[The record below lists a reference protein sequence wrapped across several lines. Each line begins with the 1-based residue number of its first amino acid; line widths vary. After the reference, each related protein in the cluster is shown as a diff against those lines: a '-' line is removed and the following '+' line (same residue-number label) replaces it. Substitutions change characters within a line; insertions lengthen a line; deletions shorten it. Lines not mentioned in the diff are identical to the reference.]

1 MTTLSEPVARP
12 RVAQSRKRTRIDQI
26 IEPAIASPSR
36 SSSWSG
42 PDLSGVAI
50 LDAMR
55 HGVMVISSDFQVIY
69 RNLKAREIYDVFGC
83 VTTTLPDQVT
93 EACRRFMA
101 LCLPRDLESD
111 LESDPEGDRPC
122 DVSCDPFVMEC
133 YPAKGRK
140 FNLQITWMESSPQAG
155 WMLVTIEDCYADMM
169 VLWRREQARHGFT
182 EREIQIWTLLHLE
195 CTYQEI
201 AAQLAIT
208 VNTVKTHVK
217 NLNAK
222 RRHHPQSSRLW
233 FFPGG

>member
-1 MTTLSEPVARP
+1 MMILSEPVARP
-12 RVAQSRKRTRIDQI
+12 KVAHSRKRNRIDQI
-26 IEPAIASPSR
+26 AEPTTASPNR

-42 PDLSGVAI
+42 PDLSSAAI

-55 HGVMVISSDFQVIY
+55 HGVMVVSSDFQVIY
-69 RNLKAREIYDVFGC
+69 RNLKAQDIYDVFGC
-83 VTTTLPDQVT
+83 VTMTLPDQVT
-93 EACRRFMA
+93 EACRQFMA
-101 LCLPRDLESD
+101 VCLPHDL
-111 LESDPEGDRPC
+111 EGDRVC
-122 DVSCDPFVMEC
+122 DVACDPFVMEC

-140 FNLQITWMESSPQAG
+140 FNLQITWMESSPNAAY
-155 WMLVTIEDCYADMM
+155 MLVTIEDCYADMM

-201 AAQLAIT
+201 AAQLEIT

-222 RRHHPQSSRLW
+222 RRHQPQSSRVW
-233 FFPGG
+233 FYPAG

>member
-1 MTTLSEPVARP
+1 MTILSEQVARP
-12 RVAQSRKRTRIDQI
+12 KVAQARRPTRIDQPI
-26 IEPAIASPSR
+26 KPAIAPLNPS
-36 SSSWSG
+36 SSSWSV

-69 RNLKAREIYDVFGC
+69 RNLKAEEIYSVFGC

-101 LCLPRDLESD
+101 VCLPRDREG
-111 LESDPEGDRPC
+111 DPEGDRVC
-122 DVSCDPFVMEC
+122 DRSCDPFVMDC

-155 WMLVTIEDCYADMM
+155 YMLVTIEDCYADMM

>member
-1 MTTLSEPVARP
+1 MTILSEPVARL
-12 RVAQSRKRTRIDQI
+12 RVAHSHKRSQTNQ
-26 IEPAIASPSR
+26 AIKSTTASLNP
-36 SSSWSG
+36 SSWPG

-69 RNLKAREIYDVFGC
+69 RNLKAQDIYDVFGC
-83 VTTTLPDQVT
+83 VTTTLPDPVT

-101 LCLPRDLESD
+101 VCLPH
-111 LESDPEGDRPC
+111 DPEADRVC
-122 DVSCDPFVMEC
+122 DVACDPFVMEC

-140 FNLQITWMESSPQAG
+140 FNLQITWMESSPHTG
-155 WMLVTIEDCYADMM
+155 YMLVTIEDCYADMM

-201 AAQLAIT
+201 AAQLEIT